1 MGGKGEKEKDK
12 RDSPLTKTRQVG
24 KPNKLGV
31 PSQEEMQK
39 DREAALQAASIIAGN
54 GNGNLKNGTKL
65 LTETVNAPEFVPRRN
80 GKQRGVGEKAVTSQ
94 PQPPPYY
101 MVKESFCEN
110 CQGSHVGHSC
120 LCPICGQGGHWYYEC
135 PQRDLKEGMHKTP
148 EDIQFLQGPLC
159 QICHLNHELPCT
171 IGLKQHKQVQEAFS
185 QRRDGE
191 CGELARIKPQGPTPF
206 CMYCGQMKGRH
217 GPECPL
223 YESNGP
229 KFSEACTFCGYYG
242 HQADNC
248 EARHREYQTQMQSGH
263 LCSYCGSQNH
273 MFMNCEKYKVILARQ
288 KQEIG
293 QRNADRYMTA
303 VQAAGGKT
311 TQQTH
316 SKGTTVTPSKQ
327 RTTSNS
333 QERTG
338 TNTGG
343 GTAGMGGGGDEP
355 PRKPPKI
362 KPEPLS
368 AFEEQNEE
376 EEVDEAEDSDKTE
389 IISMSSTHSSAKVI
403 GKDGKEMSLG
413 QFLKARRKYKR
424 RTKKRRD
431 KGDDGGGSS
440 PSSSRVSDGEESSEF
455 EIAVIRGKHGYRG
468 QRGRTGPPGPPGPTI
483 EVPFLQWPTAQAA
496 KPPEPNIMLNSRGME
511 ESFKGLS
518 DSLNR
523 IFAQQDTLNQ
533 TLQGHVTLGI
543 QAQDEQ
549 AQAL

>member
-1 MGGKGEKEKDK
+1 MTE
-12 RDSPLTKTRQVG
+12 TRQVG

-31 PSQEEMQK
+31 PSPEEMQK

-54 GNGNLKNGTKL
+54 GNGNLKNGTRL

-80 GKQRGVGEKAVTSQ
+80 GKQGGVGEKAITSQ

-110 CQGSHVGHSC
+110 CQGSHVGHTC
-120 LCPICGQGGHWYYEC
+120 LCHICGRGGHWYYEC
-135 PQRDLKEGMHKTP
+135 PQRDLKEGTHKTP
-148 EDIQFLQGPLC
+148 GDIQFLQGPLC
-159 QICHLNHELPCT
+159 QICHLNHEPPCT

-229 KFSEACTFCGYYG
+229 TFSEACTFCGYYG

-248 EARHREYQTQMQSGH
+248 EARHREYQTQMQSRH

-273 MFMNCEKYKVILARQ
+273 VFMNCEKYKVILARQ

-293 QRNADRYMTA
+293 QRNAERYMTA

-316 SKGTTVTPSKQ
+316 SKGTMVTPSKQ

-333 QERTG
+333 QERTA
-338 TNTGG
+338 TNIGG

-355 PRKPPKI
+355 PRKPRKI

-376 EEVDEAEDSDKTE
+376 EEVD
-389 IISMSSTHSSAKVI
+389 
-403 GKDGKEMSLG
+403 
-413 QFLKARRKYKR
+413 
-424 RTKKRRD
+424 
-431 KGDDGGGSS
+431 
-440 PSSSRVSDGEESSEF
+440 
-455 EIAVIRGKHGYRG
+455 
-468 QRGRTGPPGPPGPTI
+468 
-483 EVPFLQWPTAQAA
+483 
-496 KPPEPNIMLNSRGME
+496 
-511 ESFKGLS
+511 
-518 DSLNR
+518 
-523 IFAQQDTLNQ
+523 
-533 TLQGHVTLGI
+533 
-543 QAQDEQ
+543 
-549 AQAL
+549 